1 MIFMNRKER
10 DSIEM
15 NVTYKK
21 LWKLLIDRDINKT
34 SLQRMAGI
42 STTTMAKLGKGN
54 DVSLATLRKICSV
67 LHCNIGDIVDV
78 LPNTGGKHAD

>member
-1 MIFMNRKER
+1 MNRKER

-15 NVTYKK
+15 NVTYKE
-21 LWKLLIDRDINKT
+21 LWKLLIDKDINKT

-67 LHCNIGDIVDV
+67 LHCNIGDIVDA
-78 LPNTGGKHAD
+78 LPEKGDKHAD